1 MKKLFLIIFIISAT
15 SIFAEVIPASYKT
28 VKSNAMGGTTILAE
42 KSDMSLIYNPAM
54 LEFIDKWHLS
64 FLGGNIGTGNETFE
78 VAKALQNMMD
88 AISNA
93 NEDDVPKILN
103 DYLDGTNTSGKN
115 NDGNEINNKAIRADI
130 SGVIASYT
138 GRIFGAGFGV
148 GAFGN
153 VNANEIA
160 LVNKPSSPELVLDMN
175 TSLDVPLG
183 ISKSIGKNNQY
194 SMGLSFRM
202 VSATSMEASLGSSG
216 LFELSDDNI
225 SDDKKNSLL
234 GYSEYSGFSTN
245 LGAVWQT
252 KKLNYAFTLK
262 DFINSVKV
270 TKYENEEKIEEDD
283 KLPLNLSIAISNKF
297 TPEERGMN
305 WYEKNIFWTVEIQN
319 LLNKDLDGNGY
330 DDTNFWKKLHAGAEI
345 ALINNKAFDFD
356 FRVGL
361 NQGYPT
367 YGFGTQLFRTL
378 LIDYAYFTKEV
389 GPYIGSQEVNMHTFA
404 FKIEI

>member
-1 MKKLFLIIFIISAT
+1 MKKLSLIIFALLTT
-15 SIFAEVIPASYKT
+15 SIFADVTPATYRT

-42 KSDMSLIYNPAM
+42 RNDYSLIYNPAM

-64 FLGGNIGTGNETFE
+64 FLGANIGTGNETFE
-78 VAKALQNMMD
+78 AAGALQSMMD
-88 AISNA
+88 AISDA
-93 NEDDVPKILN
+93 NQDDVPKILN

-115 NDGNEINNKAIRADI
+115 SDGNKINNKAIRADI

-138 GRIFGAGFGV
+138 GKLFGFGFGV
-148 GAFGN
+148 GAFTSTN
-153 VNANEIA
+153 VNEIA
-160 LVNKPSSPELVLDMN
+160 LVNKPSSPELVLDTN
-175 TSLDVPLG
+175 TNIDIPLG
-183 ISKSIGKNNQY
+183 ISKSIGENNQY

-202 VSATSMEASLGSSG
+202 ISGMAMNASLGSSA

-225 SDDKKNSLL
+225 SDEKKNSLM

-252 KKLNYAFTLK
+252 EKLNYAFTLK
-262 DFINSVKV
+262 DFINNIKLTS
-270 TKYENEEKIEEDD
+270 YENESKVETDE
-283 KLPLNLSIAISNKF
+283 KLPLNLSLAISNKF
-297 TPEERGMN
+297 NPEDRGMN
-305 WYEKNIFWTVEIQN
+305 WYEKNIFWTFEIEN

-345 ALINNKAFDFD
+345 ALINNKFFDFD
-356 FRVGL
+356 FRVGV

-367 YGFGTQLFRTL
+367 YGFGTELFRTL

-389 GPYIGSQEVNMHTFA
+389 GPYIGAQEVNMHTFA
-404 FKIEI
+404 FKLEI